1 MSSKTFA
8 LPIYCLSH
16 SLLQEDVPEFVEDD
30 EIEESDISDME
41 VISEHIFSN
50 AILLILIFS
59 SGAIVTELV
68 SYRLGE
74 KFL

>member
-1 MSSKTFA
+1 MKKFDSFNVIENFCSSNI
-8 LPIYCLSH
+8 LPIT

-50 AILLILIFS
+50 AILLSFFH
-59 SGAIVTELV
+59 LV
-68 SYRLGE
+68 Q
-74 KFL
+74 